1 MSFSFSRWAVAPRL
15 PSLAGCAAVLPLI
28 WMTPRFVVVWFCC
41 CCCWDIGCHCDF
53 VALIQP
59 EPLENSTYYWFK
71 LFPLHKLSAM
81 TAFAIRVIIF
91 HFISTLYFCLWVIF
105 QTFISALLTHAIQ
118 DSKTHVVTAD
128 QCTLNCT
135 GIIKNNLVMMMIKIA
150 KTSHWHFDIIFDEK
164 VPRTPA

>member
-1 MSFSFSRWAVAPRL
+1 MSCRTPPPLTCWVCGC
-15 PSLAGCAAVLPLI
+15 PSTDLDDAEV
-28 WMTPRFVVVWFCC
+28 CC
-41 CCCWDIGCHCDF
+41 CLILLLLLLDIGCHCDF